1 MRVRLVFLGRLQ
13 DLAGTAERM
22 VEAAPGG
29 TVAAL
34 LDRLEPELA
43 AALRSPKMRIAV
55 AGALG
60 GLDRAVSE
68 GDEVAFLPPVS
79 GG

>member
-1 MRVRLVFLGRLQ
+1 MRVRLVFLGRLG
-13 DLAGTAERM
+13 DVAGAPEREM
-22 VEAAPGG
+22 DAPPGA

-34 LDRLEPELA
+34 LDLLEPELA
-43 AALRSPKMRIAV
+43 AELRSPKVRIAV

-60 GLDRAVSE
+60 SQDRIVSE